1 MRVQKNTSLL
11 RVQPRQPKG
20 LPFPPS
26 LHVRNVGWPEPL
38 TRLILF
44 LFRYTPFAMATPSDS
59 TSFLREAIELA
70 VENVEAGLGGPFA
83 ALVVEDGS
91 VLATGTNRVTTIQDP
106 TAHAEITAIRAAC
119 KERDHFELDGCT
131 LYCTCE
137 PCPMCLGAIYWAR
150 LDRVV
155 YAATQADAAEAGFDD
170 EHIYQEID
178 TAPTDRRIPM
188 RQQLAEE
195 AQRPFE
201 AWRDYEDRVE
211 Y

>member
-1 MRVQKNTSLL
+1 MR
-11 RVQPRQPKG
+11 
-20 LPFPPS
+20 PS
-26 LHVRNVGWPEPL
+26 PDDEH
-38 TRLILF
+38 
-44 LFRYTPFAMATPSDS
+44 
-59 TSFLREAIELA
+59 FLREAIELA

-83 ALVVEDGS
+83 ALVVTDGAI
-91 VLATGTNRVTTIQDP
+91 LATGTNRVTTVHDP

-119 KERDHFELDGCT
+119 KERDDFELTGCT
-131 LYCTCE
+131 LYATCE

-170 EHIYQEID
+170 EHIYQEIGK
-178 TAPTDRRIPM
+178 APADRRIPM
-188 RQQLAEE
+188 HQHLGTE

-201 AWRDYEDRVE
+201 AWRDYDDRVE